1 MNIVSRAACTGAS
14 RSYLKRSLDLALG
27 SDIADSVLNSIYGDA
42 IRPKL
47 ARLQWASPKWL
58 AERISQEHVR
68 MQTVFLAFLPPAL
81 AGQVIGA
88 LPAGTRDLVLVNLA
102 RLNEVDHEL
111 LVELDE
117 LVERCLASLG
127 LQSTSVAGVRQV
139 AEILNRL
146 PDNRAKMVEVLRSH
160 DAEVVAEIE
169 RSMYDFFILSRQSEA
184 TLLRIMEEV
193 PVEQWA
199 IALKG
204 AEPAVRDSI
213 IRAMPRRQAQ
223 SFEETMRRS
232 GPCRAA
238 GSSRRATKSWRRSK
252 RSPMPVKS
260 KCSCSPRRC
269 WNEPRLALASVHCAV
284 AAGGPERLGRA
295 GRDAVASHIG
305 HARWLSAWHGAR
317 LSRRPRSRHAHR
329 HGHRSCR
336 RSRRGQSSRATK
348 PASKKLWR
356 RFERL
361 SAPVTEMLEALKQ
374 MQADYQTAM
383 RKEVI
388 ELVAKV
394 ARQVIRK
401 EIQMQPMQLLA
412 LVDEALST
420 MPRVAADEIA
430 VYLNPQDLERII
442 ELDPAQAERWNL
454 WADDKLELGECRVKA
469 GTPRSGC
476 RLQPAPEPRAWSRS
490 KNDCCRTRMSRWPHD
505 RGGLT

>member
-1 MNIVSRAACTGAS
+1 MSDASNAVAQMAAASPLEQAAIVLLSMGEEPAAAVLRCLSRDELLEVTQVMSRISGIKVEAVKQSLQRFFDEYRQQSGVHGAS

-160 DAEVVAEIE
+160 DADVVAEIE
-169 RSMYDFFILSRQSEA
+169 RSMYDFFILSRQTEA
-184 TLLRIMEEV
+184 TLLRIMEDV

-232 GPCRAA
+232 GPL
-238 GSSRRATKSWRRSK
+238 SRSRVEQARNEI
-252 RSPMPVKS
+252 MAQVK
-260 KCSCSPRRC
+260 
-269 WNEPRLALASVHCAV
+269 ALADAGEIEVQLFAEAV
-284 AAGGPERLGRA
+284 
-295 GRDAVASHIG
+295 
-305 HARWLSAWHGAR
+305 
-317 LSRRPRSRHAHR
+317 
-329 HGHRSCR
+329 
-336 RSRRGQSSRATK
+336 
-348 PASKKLWR
+348 
-356 RFERL
+356 
-361 SAPVTEMLEALKQ
+361 LE
-374 MQADYQTAM
+374 
-383 RKEVI
+383 
-388 ELVAKV
+388 
-394 ARQVIRK
+394 
-401 EIQMQPMQLLA
+401 
-412 LVDEALST
+412 
-420 MPRVAADEIA
+420 
-430 VYLNPQDLERII
+430 
-442 ELDPAQAERWNL
+442 
-454 WADDKLELGECRVKA
+454 
-469 GTPRSGC
+469 
-476 RLQPAPEPRAWSRS
+476 
-490 KNDCCRTRMSRWPHD
+490 
-505 RGGLT
+505 